1 MSPKFAL
8 AILLLSC
15 VLLGMANAQQNR
27 RSQQSRPPRPNI
39 GPRMNQDGSL
49 PPNYP
54 PPAEDAVASG
64 GSATVDCV
72 PNLLAGNIRDT
83 RKPRPKP

>member
-27 RSQQSRPPRPNI
+27 RPQQSRPSRPNI
-39 GPRMNQDGSL
+39 VPRLHQEA
-49 PPNYP
+49 
-54 PPAEDAVASG
+54 PPAEDAEASG
-64 GSATVDCV
+64 GFAPVDCV

>member
-27 RSQQSRPPRPNI
+27 RSQQSRPLRLNVR
-39 GPRMNQDGSL
+39 PRMNQDGSL
-49 PPNYP
+49 P
-54 PPAEDAVASG
+54 AEDAEASG

>member
-39 GPRMNQDGSL
+39 GPR
-49 PPNYP
+49 NYP
-54 PPAEDAVASG
+54 TPAEDAEASG
-64 GSATVDCV
+64 GSATLDCV
-72 PNLLAGNIRDT
+72 PNQLAGNIRDT

>member
-27 RSQQSRPPRPNI
+27 RSQQSRPLRLNV
-39 GPRMNQDGSL
+39 STK
-49 PPNYP
+49 Y
-54 PPAEDAVASG
+54 SY
-64 GSATVDCV
+64 
-72 PNLLAGNIRDT
+72 
-83 RKPRPKP
+83 

>member
-15 VLLGMANAQQNR
+15 VLLGWQCQQTGA
-27 RSQQSRPPRPNI
+27 SAI
-39 GPRMNQDGSL
+39 GPRFNQDGPL

-54 PPAEDAVASG
+54 PPAEDEASG